1 MENKRKD
8 QRKMELAKQQLKQ
21 ILRQSS
27 QCAVT
32 SKVVKQ
38 QQPKPQ
44 QKITASVLTAV
55 TQRKQNIGNKKG
67 NNNASKKQKRC
78 QQQIDTK
85 MSKVHAIFN
94 TEIATK
100 LVCKS

>member
-1 MENKRKD
+1 MENARKD
-8 QRKMELAKQQLKQ
+8 QRKMPVINQQQKQN
-21 ILRQSS
+21 LRQSS
-27 QCAVT
+27 QVAAFT
-32 SKVVKQ
+32 KVVKQ
-38 QQPKPQ
+38 QKL
-44 QKITASVLTAV
+44 KHITAAVPTAAM
-55 TQRKQNIGNKKG
+55 QRKQNIGNKKG